1 MRCVGRFLQ
10 CREQW
15 LAEVV
20 SELDDASIYEYLK
33 RLTDVHRLQL
43 FDVVMQFRAI
53 FSDEAAP
60 QYPPAQAWRQLSAG
74 PRDRWR
80 RGVQLGPSTAC
91 ESLRHPPSS
100 AGTWIRNAQRWWY
113 NSCQILKILFL

>member
-1 MRCVGRFLQ
+1 MRRFLQ

-60 QYPPAQAWRQLSAG
+60 QYPPPKHGA
-74 PRDRWR
+74 
-80 RGVQLGPSTAC
+80 
-91 ESLRHPPSS
+91 SS
-100 AGTWIRNAQRWWY
+100 APAPESDGGAVYSWAEHR
-113 NSCQILKILFL
+113 L

>member
-1 MRCVGRFLQ
+1 MRFVHRFLQ

-20 SELDDASIYEYLK
+20 AELDDASVYEYLK

-53 FSDEAAP
+53 FSDESGL
-60 QYPPAQAWRQLSAG
+60 QYPPPQHGA
-74 PRDRWR
+74 
-80 RGVQLGPSTAC
+80 
-91 ESLRHPPSS
+91 SS
-100 AGTWIRNAQRWWY
+100 APAPESDGGAVYSWAEHR
-113 NSCQILKILFL
+113 L

>member
-1 MRCVGRFLQ
+1 MDGVRRFLQ

-20 SELDDASIYEYLK
+20 AELDDASIYEYLK

-60 QYPPAQAWRQLSAG
+60 QYPAPKHGASSVPA
-74 PRDRWR
+74 P
-80 RGVQLGPSTAC
+80 
-91 ESLRHPPSS
+91 ESDGGAVYSWAEHRL
-100 AGTWIRNAQRWWY
+100 
-113 NSCQILKILFL
+113 